1 MPRPDIRGTNR
12 LHAADKLHVRHKRQA
27 GAALMITSLV
37 LMVASL
43 LGFAAIRNSEQESTA
58 GARSRATTRTL
69 YGADAGVQLAQG
81 RLTENPPNLSAF
93 SVNLVDGVT
102 LESRTR
108 SQTSPVSLDQVG
120 IGSGGEGF
128 SVNVGAGSS
137 YVSRVFQI
145 AVTSTGGGSTA
156 EVEARLSRLGPE
168 STGY

>member
-1 MPRPDIRGTNR
+1 MPRPQIHRTHE
-12 LHAADKLHVRHKRQA
+12 LHGRNKLHVRHKRQA

-58 GARSRATTRTL
+58 GARSRSTTRSL
-69 YGADAGVQLAQG
+69 YGADAGIQLARG
-81 RLTENPPNLSAF
+81 RLLESPPNLTAF

-108 SQTSPVSLDQVG
+108 TQTNPVDLDQIG

-128 SVNVGAGSS
+128 SVNVGSS
-137 YVSRVFQI
+137 SKYVSRVFHI
-145 AVTSTGGGSTA
+145 NVTSTGGGSTA
-156 EVEARLSRLGPE
+156 EVEARLSRIEPE
-168 STGY
+168 AAGY